1 MNYNLDKIVHYKMY
15 KSGKKWVTAAVVMTA
30 LGASAYMNGKVVH
43 ADDKTQIDITQTAR
57 NQNTSSS
64 TTESTSGNESTKS
77 QATPNPNAEN
87 GQGTNTGAGANNTQ
101 TTQEVK
107 KTSATAA
114 TVTPGEADA
123 NKETATKDNVASKV
137 VTKVDNAQNIATTP
151 AGTNKVAFK
160 HFTTKQR
167 HQFAVNNTPVKWSRK
182 YVTNINGYLT
192 ANSWY
197 QPKKILKDGTSWKK
211 STKRDYRPLLTAW
224 WPNKSIQARYVNY
237 FNKAININDSTI
249 YSKRSSAKE
258 LNNATYNVQ
267 KNIEKRIT
275 ADNNTKWLNTTLNKF
290 IQKQSMWNIRSEHPI
305 YSWGNLQG
313 GSFKYVNSKRT
324 PWANSN
330 YRLVGRAYTKQK
342 VANTDNYELLL
353 ANDIDNSNP
362 TVQAEDLNNF
372 YYLMNISSIL
382 GKGASGN
389 FDGGREDATGSMDY
403 DVTQII
409 EKFQKA
415 RYKMNS
421 DAVAN
426 AHLNLLEDGAPD
438 SRVAAKN
445 DGSMALTHDMDNTN
459 SLIYPFTLAPGK
471 RSALRDVTNK
481 DWVNRMHDYTQNKV
495 IPNYSFVNVHDGVQA
510 LVGNVI
516 SSISKD
522 NPNAPSKDVLE
533 KAIQIYD
540 QDKFSTD
547 KKYSQYNIPSAYSI
561 LLSNKDVV
569 PRVYYGDL
577 YQEGQQ
583 YMSTKSPYYDAIT
596 TMLKDRIKY
605 VSGGQQMKMH
615 GKDILSSVRFGKHNL
630 KPTDKHSRLS
640 GYATVTSTR
649 TDLKLGKKVVSV
661 YMGNAHKNQAY
672 RPELL
677 SNKDGLQVFHS
688 DKEAK
693 NYVIK
698 TDRKGFLHLN
708 SKLFYGVTNP
718 SVSGALSTW
727 VPVGASDKQDVRTA
741 ASTKKHKDGKT
752 FHSNAALDSHV
763 AYEGFSSFQPLADKN
778 SNRTDVVIA
787 KNASLFKDLGIT
799 DFEFPGHYM
808 PVKNDDS
815 FVDTL
820 EENGYAFSDRYNLGM
835 NGKSTKY
842 GTVDQLIR
850 ANKALHKQ
858 GVHTLTDYVMNQ
870 LYDLNGKEL
879 TSVSRINGYG
889 VNEKDAHIK
898 NKLYV
903 ANTKSSKKDY
913 QYKFGGK
920 FLSMLKKKYPSLFKA
935 KQKSNNKPMDTK
947 HHIRIWSAKYMNGT
961 SVQGKGMGYVLKH
974 KNGTYFKLK

>member
-1 MNYNLDKIVHYKMY
+1 MNYSQEKHLHYKMY
-15 KSGKKWVTAAVVMTA
+15 KAGKNWVTAAIVVTA
-30 LGASAYMNGKVVH
+30 LGASAYMGGTVAH
-43 ADDKTQIDITQTAR
+43 ADSQSQTNTTQATSASTAS
-57 NQNTSSS
+57 NS
-64 TTESTSGNESTKS
+64 TNESTKS
-77 QATPNPNAEN
+77 QTTPNPNAAN
-87 GQGTNTGAGANNTQ
+87 GQGTNTGAGANNTK

-107 KTSATAA
+107 NSSATVS

-123 NKETATKDNVASKV
+123 NKSTATKDNNASKV
-137 VTKVDNAQNIATTP
+137 VTKLDNTQNTATTP
-151 AGTNKVAFK
+151 AKTNKVVVK
-160 HFTTKQR
+160 HFTAKQK
-167 HQFAVNNTPVKWSRK
+167 HQFAVNNTPVKWSKK
-182 YVTNINGYLT
+182 YVTNIKGYLT

-197 QPKKILKDGTSWKK
+197 QPKKILKNGTTWKK
-211 STKRDYRPLLTAW
+211 STKKDYRPLLTAW
-224 WPNKSIQARYVNY
+224 WPNKSIQAEYVNY
-237 FNKAININDSTI
+237 FNKVTHINDNEVYTE
-249 YSKRSSAKE
+249 KSSASS
-258 LNNATYNVQ
+258 LADATYNVQ
-267 KNIEKRIT
+267 KQIEKRIST
-275 ADNNTKWLNTTLNKF
+275 DKNTKWLNTTLNTF
-290 IQKQSMWNIRSEHPI
+290 IRKQSMWNMSSEYPI
-305 YSWGNLQG
+305 YGWGNLQG

-324 PWANSN
+324 PWDNSK
-330 YRLVGRAYTKQK
+330 YRLIGRAYTKQK

-445 DGSMALTHDMDNTN
+445 DGSMGLTHDMDNTN
-459 SLIYPFTLAPGK
+459 TLIYPFTLAPGK
-471 RSALRDVTNK
+471 RSVLSDVTDK
-481 DWVNRMHDYTQNKV
+481 DWVDRRHDYTQNKV
-495 IPNYSFVNVHDGVQA
+495 IPNYSFVNVHDGVQS

-522 NPNAPSKDVLE
+522 NPNAPTKDVLE

-540 QDKFSTD
+540 QDKFATD
-547 KKYSQYNIPSAYSI
+547 KKYSQYNIPSAYAI

-605 VSGGQQMKMH
+605 VAGGQQMKMH
-615 GKDILSSVRFGKHNL
+615 GKDILSSVRFGKNNF
-630 KPTDKHSRLS
+630 KPTDKKSRLS

-661 YMGNAHKNQAY
+661 YMGNAHRNQAY

-677 SNKDGLQVFHS
+677 STKDGLSVFHN
-688 DKEAK
+688 DTEAK
-693 NYVIK
+693 NYVLK
-698 TDRKGFLHLN
+698 TDNKGFLHLD
-708 SKLFYGVTNP
+708 SKLVYGVTNP

-727 VPVGASDKQDVRTA
+727 VPVGASAKQDVRTA

-763 AYEGFSSFQPLADKN
+763 AYEGFSSFQPLADSN

-787 KNASLFKDLGIT
+787 KNAALFKELGIT

-835 NGKSTKY
+835 DGQSTKY
-842 GTVDQLIR
+842 GTVDQLIN

-889 VNEKDAHIK
+889 VDENGSHI
-898 NKLYV
+898 NNDLYV

-920 FLSMLKKKYPSLFKA
+920 FLSMLKRKYPALFKE
-935 KQKSNNKPMDTK
+935 KQESNNQPMDTK

-961 SVQGKGMGYVLKH
+961 SIQGKGMGYVLKH
-974 KNGTYFKLK
+974 KNGTYFKIK